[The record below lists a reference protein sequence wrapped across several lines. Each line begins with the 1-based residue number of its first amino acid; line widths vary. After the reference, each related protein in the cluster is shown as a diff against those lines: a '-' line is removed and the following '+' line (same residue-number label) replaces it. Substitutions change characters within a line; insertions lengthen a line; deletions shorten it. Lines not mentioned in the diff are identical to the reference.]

1 MRQNRITY
9 SKLASNSPSS
19 ASLVLGLL
27 KGPKRSKTTQTHKGP
42 CKERSLSKEQQK
54 LTTQGPQVRV
64 GTDCVPER
72 SSQQVFKQKPHKHL
86 GQVTVPFST
95 NQDSGTEAFLGTLF
109 RQPGHQCYP
118 GDLGRSWELKFYLTP
133 IQDGHFIQNHLVWF
147 LLTGQHTYF
156 SCRYFLKQ
164 VYTSFLLFP
173 FFYALYFFKTSPL
186 SLCSSGWLRIWELSR
201 RRPWIPHLP
210 AWTCTV
216 VSL

>member
-64 GTDCVPER
+64 RTDCVPER

-109 RQPGHQCYP
+109 HQPGHQCYP

-147 LLTGQHTYF
+147 LLTGLHTYF
-156 SCRYFLKQ
+156 SCRHFFKTGWYIFSI
-164 VYTSFLLFP
+164 VSFLLCSI
-173 FFYALYFFKTSPL
+173 FF
-186 SLCSSGWLRIWELSR
+186 
-201 RRPWIPHLP
+201 
-210 AWTCTV
+210 
-216 VSL
+216 